1 MQNLKTVSSHD
12 VVCIA
17 LEVHL
22 WSARIQLKAEDLQKY
37 SSNLTNLPDTALAS
51 LGSVKLCDPEVIR
64 KFERI
69 KREANLLLERTGL
82 PLFGVRAIP
91 VQKFD
96 EVRAK
101 LEEFKE
107 AFKIEALKLLNN
119 YDKVIGDWRTKWEAA
134 NPGYGHLLDRIP
146 KPEAVFGRLS
156 FDYHAYRVEP
166 PKGVQDDESG
176 TEFTTKL
183 TGLRGE
189 LYAEASRE
197 AFILL
202 ESTFDKSGSR
212 RDYITP
218 KTLGPFIRI
227 ANRFRDFEM
236 LDPSAVAAAE
246 LIEATVSQAK
256 AFAAADKNNRIS
268 DGPLMLVLS
277 MANTFANPA
286 SAACIAEKSRNEGT
300 QSAFEHLMAMDGVT
314 ATVQTTKSET
324 QTSELSPD
332 HMTSFESS
340 LNAMKACATQSL
352 IQGNSMPIF
361 DELVAER
368 EESTTAQT
376 SQLIPPPVQQ
386 VGGVDLLFSL

>member
-1 MQNLKTVSSHD
+1 MQTLKTVSSHD

-64 KFERI
+64 KFDRI
-69 KREANLLLERTGL
+69 KRDANLLLERVGL

-91 VQKFD
+91 AQKFD
-96 EVRAK
+96 EVRLQ
-101 LEEFKE
+101 LEKHKE
-107 AFKIEALKLLNN
+107 AFKEEALKLLQT
-119 YDKVIGDWRTKWEAA
+119 YDQVIGDWRTKWEAA

-146 KPEAVFGRLS
+146 KAETVFGRLS

-166 PKGVQDDESG
+166 PKGAQDDDSG

-189 LYAEASRE
+189 LYAEAARE
-197 AFILL
+197 AIILL
-202 ESTFDKSGSR
+202 DSTFDSKGNR

-218 KTLGPFIRI
+218 KTLGPFLRI

-236 LDPSAVAAAE
+236 LDPSALAAAE

-256 AFAAADKNNRIS
+256 AFATADKNNRIS

-277 MANTFANPA
+277 MANTFAHP
-286 SAACIAEKSRNEGT
+286 STAACIAEKSRTEGT
-300 QSAFEHLMAMDGVT
+300 QSAFEHLMDMEGVT
-314 ATVQTTKSET
+314 ATVVTKKNPEQPDASEQLT
-324 QTSELSPD
+324 A
-332 HMTSFESS
+332 FESS
-340 LNAMKACATQSL
+340 LTAMKACAEQSVVDGISGNQAL
-352 IQGNSMPIF
+352 IADNAVETHESQPTSLPTMPTVMT
-361 DELVAER
+361 E
-368 EESTTAQT
+368 
-376 SQLIPPPVQQ
+376 
-386 VGGVDLLFSL
+386 GVELLFSF